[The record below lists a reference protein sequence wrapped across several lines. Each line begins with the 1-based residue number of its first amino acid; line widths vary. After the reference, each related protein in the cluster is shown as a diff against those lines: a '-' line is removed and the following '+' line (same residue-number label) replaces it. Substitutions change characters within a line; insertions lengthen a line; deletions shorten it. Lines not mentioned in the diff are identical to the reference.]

1 MRIIFKGGS
10 AWSPGLGVFEGLAIE
25 DGHIQAVGPEALK
38 MTGEV
43 IDLDGGFLLPGF
55 IDGHAHPIFAGREA
69 QGPKVNNLQSVEAI
83 KEEVTR
89 FAKANPNE
97 SWIIGGAYEAAII
110 SGGDFDAHWLDEV
123 VSDRPVVLHAVD
135 HHTIWVNSKALEIAG
150 ITAKTKDPDGGTIA
164 RRDDGSPKGTLREP
178 IAFDLIL
185 KHATADSIKSDLQ
198 AIKYAMRQMN
208 LAGIT
213 SSTECWVETPMAE
226 AYIEAA
232 KTGELTVDMN
242 LAFLVTPQNW
252 QDQIAQIQELR
263 AQISELPK
271 SSHLKANTIKFLTDG
286 ALSSGTAA
294 LNEPYLDNPESSG
307 LLIWDDD
314 NLLDAA
320 ASFDMLEFQLHIHA
334 IGDAAIKQSLNTVE
348 AVQRI
353 NPGWD
358 RRPVIV
364 HAQLIDSQDLQRF
377 SQLGVIANFQP
388 LWCYLD
394 PMNKEL
400 IEPRIGS
407 ARNNRQYQLRTLLDL
422 ETKISFGSD
431 WPVTSHK
438 PLEAL
443 QVPVLRK
450 LPNNNGEAWNISEAI
465 TIEESLTAYT
475 AGSAYQLFREKEV
488 GALEIGMR
496 ANLVILDKSP
506 FEAKNLQIVAL
517 WRDGEEIKV
526 S

>member
-1 MRIIFKGGS
+1 M
-10 AWSPGLGVFEGLAIE
+10 
-25 DGHIQAVGPEALK
+25 AVGPEALK

-83 KEEVTR
+83 KEEVAR
-89 FAKANPNE
+89 FAKENPSE

-110 SGGDFDAHWLDEV
+110 SGGDFDAHWLNEV

-164 RRDDGSPKGTLREP
+164 RREDGSPKGTLREP

-185 KHATADSIKSDLQ
+185 KHAPADSVESDLK
-198 AIKYAMRQMN
+198 AIKYACQE
-208 LAGIT
+208 LISAGVT
-213 SSTECWVETPMAE
+213 TATECWVEPPMAE
-226 AYIEAA
+226 AYIAAA
-232 KTGELTVDMN
+232 KSGALTIDMH

-252 QDQIAQIQELR
+252 QEQIAYIQEMR
-263 AQISELPK
+263 AQISKLPEPK
-271 SSHLKANTIKFLTDG
+271 RLKANTIKFLTDG

-294 LNEPYLDNPESSG
+294 MLDPYLDNPESTG
-307 LLIWDDD
+307 LKIWDDT
-314 NLLDAA
+314 NLIEAISAYDL
-320 ASFDMLEFQLHIHA
+320 LNFQVHVHA
-334 IGDAAIKQSLNTVE
+334 IGDSAINQSLNAIE
-348 AVQRI
+348 AMVKT
-353 NPGWD
+353 NPKWD

-364 HAQLIDSQDLQRF
+364 HAQLIAPTDLARF
-377 SQLGVIANFQP
+377 KELDVIANFQP
-388 LWCYLD
+388 LWTYLD

-400 IEPRIGS
+400 IEPRIGA

-422 ETKISFGSD
+422 DTKISFGSD

-450 LPNNNGEAWNISEAI
+450 LPNKNGEAWNISEAI

-488 GALEIGMR
+488 GSLDVGMR

-506 FEAKNLQIVAL
+506 FLDTDLQIVAL
-517 WRDGEEIKV
+517 WRDGEEIK
-526 S
+526 SS

>member
-1 MRIIFKGGS
+1 M
-10 AWSPGLGVFEGLAIE
+10 
-25 DGHIQAVGPEALK
+25 
-38 MTGEV
+38 
-43 IDLDGGFLLPGF
+43 
-55 IDGHAHPIFAGREA
+55 
-69 QGPKVNNLQSVEAI
+69 
-83 KEEVTR
+83 
-89 FAKANPNE
+89 
-97 SWIIGGAYEAAII
+97 
-110 SGGDFDAHWLDEV
+110 
-123 VSDRPVVLHAVD
+123 
-135 HHTIWVNSKALEIAG
+135 
-150 ITAKTKDPDGGTIA
+150 
-164 RRDDGSPKGTLREP
+164 
-178 IAFDLIL
+178 
-185 KHATADSIKSDLQ
+185 
-198 AIKYAMRQMN
+198 
-208 LAGIT
+208 
-213 SSTECWVETPMAE
+213 
-226 AYIEAA
+226 
-232 KTGELTVDMN
+232 
-242 LAFLVTPQNW
+242 
-252 QDQIAQIQELR
+252 
-263 AQISELPK
+263 
-271 SSHLKANTIKFLTDG
+271 TDG

>member
-1 MRIIFKGGS
+1 
-10 AWSPGLGVFEGLAIE
+10 
-25 DGHIQAVGPEALK
+25 

-83 KEEVTR
+83 KEEVAR

-164 RRDDGSPKGTLREP
+164 RREDGSPKGTLREP

-185 KHATADSIKSDLQ
+185 KHAPADSVESDLK
-198 AIKYAMRQMN
+198 AIKYACQE
-208 LAGIT
+208 LISAGVT
-213 SSTECWVETPMAE
+213 TATECWVEPPMAE
-226 AYIEAA
+226 AYIAAA
-232 KTGELTVDMN
+232 KSGALTIDMH

-252 QDQIAQIQELR
+252 QEQIAYIQEMR
-263 AQISELPK
+263 AQISKLPEPK
-271 SSHLKANTIKFLTDG
+271 RLKANTIKFLTDG

-294 LNEPYLDNPESSG
+294 MLDPYLDNPDSRG
-307 LLIWDDD
+307 LKIWDDT
-314 NLLDAA
+314 NLIEAISAYDL
-320 ASFDMLEFQLHIHA
+320 LNFQVHVHA
-334 IGDAAIKQSLNTVE
+334 IGDSAINQSLNAIE
-348 AVQRI
+348 AMVKT
-353 NPGWD
+353 NPKWD

-364 HAQLIDSQDLQRF
+364 HAQLIAPTDLARF
-377 SQLGVIANFQP
+377 KELDVIANFQP
-388 LWCYLD
+388 LWTYLD

-400 IEPRIGS
+400 IEPRIGA

-422 ETKISFGSD
+422 DTKISFGSD

-450 LPNNNGEAWNISEAI
+450 LPNKNGEAWNISEAI

-488 GALEIGMR
+488 GSLDVGMR

-506 FEAKNLQIVAL
+506 FLDTDLQIVAL
-517 WRDGEEIKV
+517 WRDGEEIKL